1 MADALTFQKR
11 RKVALQILTHGDRI
25 SRRGGAFLGQ
35 CAVDRTDLTEKQTS
49 WFFDLAAAAG
59 IDLEAE

>member
-1 MADALTFQKR
+1 MSDALTFEQR
-11 RKVALQILTHGDRI
+11 RKIALQILTLGEGT

-35 CAVDRTDLTEKQTS
+35 CAVDASPLTEKQYA
-49 WFFDLAAAAG
+49 WFVALADRAG